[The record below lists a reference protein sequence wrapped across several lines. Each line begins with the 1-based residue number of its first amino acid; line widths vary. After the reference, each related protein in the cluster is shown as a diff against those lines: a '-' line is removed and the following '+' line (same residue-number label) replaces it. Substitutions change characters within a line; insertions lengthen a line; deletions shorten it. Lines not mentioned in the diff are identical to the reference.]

1 MPRCHLLSALG
12 RPYPAKWRS
21 DDCVARGGGI
31 EPPITGPEPV
41 VLPITPP
48 PNGCATATFG
58 CRHPGA
64 TEAGSECS
72 ESANELRD
80 LAVPIEPAVSEQAP
94 GADAQ
99 RLAEHALQRRRA
111 LDRAR
116 ARGRCNCIQAYFM
129 RNRVDALRV

>member
-1 MPRCHLLSALG
+1 MRTWRPGPLDERGKSPAELGGEELNPQLQDQNLSCCRLHHPRMGAPR
-12 RPYPAKWRS
+12 RPLDA
-21 DDCVARGGGI
+21 GI
-31 EPPITGPEPV
+31 
-41 VLPITPP
+41 
-48 PNGCATATFG
+48 
-58 CRHPGA
+58 PGA

-116 ARGRCNCIQAYFM
+116 ARG
-129 RNRVDALRV
+129 